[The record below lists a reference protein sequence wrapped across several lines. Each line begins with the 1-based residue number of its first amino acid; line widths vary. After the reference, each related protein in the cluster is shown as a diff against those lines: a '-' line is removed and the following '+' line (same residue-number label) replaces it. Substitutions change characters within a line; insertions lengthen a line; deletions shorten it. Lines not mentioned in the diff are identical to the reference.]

1 MDKITAL
8 SENTLLHFA
17 VAAAQNL
24 GISVQIEPN
33 PPSDIEADGF
43 VRITRG
49 KQNLVYPVDVRH
61 TLQPATLGIA
71 LQQLDRLGKKAMLV
85 TEYVTPALADELRA
99 HRVAFLDT
107 AGNAYIEDGPLLI
120 WVKGQKRPDRP
131 NITTHAAGRAFQP
144 TGLQILFALL
154 CNPGAVNRPYRDL
167 GAMAGVAHG
176 TVGWVIPDL
185 QQQGFVGDLNGK
197 RGTRRLFQQEKLAT
211 QWVDAYARTLRP
223 RTLLGRYYVKALEGW
238 RDWPLA
244 EHGAQWGGE
253 PAGAILTDYLRPA
266 ELTIYAEKTPGLLAA
281 RMKFLKEPGP
291 GHTAVVEVRKRFWD
305 FPGEPNHPNLVPP
318 LLIYADLL
326 ATGDARCIETAKM
339 IYDAYV
345 VRLFREA

>member
-1 MDKITAL
+1 MDKIVIPT
-8 SENTLLHFA
+8 ENPLLQA
-17 VAAAQNL
+17 AIAAAQNL
-24 GISVQIEPN
+24 GVTVQTEA
-33 PPSDIEADGF
+33 PPPAGLAADVL
-43 VRITRG
+43 VRVTRG
-49 KQNLVYPVDVRH
+49 KYTGIYQVEIRN
-61 TLQPATLGIA
+61 TLQLATLGIA
-71 LQQLDRLGKKAMLV
+71 LQQVGRLGKKAMLI
-85 TEYVTPALADELRA
+85 TDYVTPALADALRA
-99 HRVAFLDT
+99 NRVAFLDT
-107 AGNAYIEDGPLLI
+107 AGNAYIEDGPVLI

-131 NITTHAAGRAFQP
+131 NITTHATGRAFQP

-211 QWVDAYARTLRP
+211 QWADAYARTLRP
-223 RTLLGRYYVKALEGW
+223 RTLLGRYYVKTLEGW
-238 RDWPLA
+238 QGWPLA

-253 PAGAILTDYLRPA
+253 PAGAILTDYLRPG
-266 ELTIYAEKTPGLLAA
+266 ELTIYADKTPGLLAA
-281 RMKFLKEPGP
+281 RMKFLKEPEP
-291 GHTAVVEVRKRFWD
+291 GHTAVVDIRKRFWN
-305 FPGEPNHPNLVPP
+305 FPGELNHPNLVPP

-345 VRLFREA
+345 LRLFREA